1 LTSDT
6 TQTIAPTTSTGP
18 PPSGPD
24 AAPAETV
31 TPSPAAPPLGPASEP
46 VAPEPPATTT
56 PEPPAS
62 AVVEAPRE
70 TTAPAIEPPA
80 AGLPEPPAPGLLEPA
95 AAYPPD
101 RPETPAEAVLREA
114 IKLMDDLAGV
124 KAAMALLVAQGQA
137 PAAAQL
143 RSRSDSRPTS
153 EDPIPAQAQEPA
165 PLAGGAPSSGAAGAG
180 PSGGSGSAAL
190 YALMIALAAL
200 AGGLWGRLELI
211 PVRWRSVAIV
221 ALNERPG

>member
-1 LTSDT
+1 
-6 TQTIAPTTSTGP
+6 
-18 PPSGPD
+18 
-24 AAPAETV
+24 
-31 TPSPAAPPLGPASEP
+31 
-46 VAPEPPATTT
+46 VADPPATTT
-56 PEPPAS
+56 SDPPAATTSEPPAS
-62 AVVEAPRE
+62 AVLEAPTD

-80 AGLPEPPAPGLLEPA
+80 PGVPEQLAAALPEPA

-101 RPETPAEAVLREA
+101 RSETPAEAVLRQA

-124 KAAMALLVAQGQA
+124 KAAMELLAAQGQA
-137 PAAAQL
+137 PGAPQL
-143 RSRSDSRPTS
+143 PSRSDSRPTS
-153 EDPIPAQAQEPA
+153 EDPIPAQAHEPA
-165 PLAGGAPSSGAAGAG
+165 PLAGGAPSSGAAGAA

>member
-1 LTSDT
+1 
-6 TQTIAPTTSTGP
+6 
-18 PPSGPD
+18 
-24 AAPAETV
+24 V
-31 TPSPAAPPLGPASEP
+31 
-46 VAPEPPATTT
+46 T
-56 PEPPAS
+56 PEPLGTTTSQPPVS
-62 AVVEAPRE
+62 AVVEAPIE
-70 TTAPAIEPPA
+70 TTEPVIEPSS
-80 AGLPEPPAPGLLEPA
+80 AGLPATD
-95 AAYPPD
+95 AAYPAG
-101 RPETPAEAVLREA
+101 RPETPTEAVLRQA

-124 KAAMALLVAQGQA
+124 KAAMALLAAQGQA
-137 PAAAQL
+137 PASAQL
-143 RSRSDSRPTS
+143 PSRSNSSPTS
-153 EDPIPAQAQEPA
+153 EDPVPAQAPEPA